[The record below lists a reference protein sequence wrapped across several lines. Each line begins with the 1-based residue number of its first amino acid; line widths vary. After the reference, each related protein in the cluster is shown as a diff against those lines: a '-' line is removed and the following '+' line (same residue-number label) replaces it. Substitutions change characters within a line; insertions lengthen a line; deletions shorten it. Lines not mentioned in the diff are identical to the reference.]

1 MAGSARRTT
10 GGQAGAAAAA
20 NRGQAFANVSH
31 ELRTPL
37 NGIVGMAELLS
48 GTPLTPEQRSYVDA
62 IRGSSAALASLVDE
76 MLDHARI
83 EAGRFDI
90 VDRPFALTPLVE
102 SVAELLAPR
111 AQDKGVEIAAS
122 IGPDVPATIVADAGR
137 LRQILLN
144 VVGNAVKFTEAGGVG
159 IEVTVEGPDLRIAVH
174 DTGPGVPAQRRTA
187 IFDAFEQAAPAT
199 ARHFGGTGLGLAIAR
214 QLAERMGGALVLAAS
229 SKRGST
235 FALTLPLRP
244 VAGGVARPVVPAG
257 RRALIVADSPFE
269 APYMAARLR
278 ETGMAVVPVTDVAA
292 ARAQLRTGFDLMIV
306 DGALGEASARKLAE
320 AAGAAGVGQR
330 LVLFSPFERRAFGQ
344 AAMRAF
350 DGWLTKPVRAR
361 ALYARIN
368 AAVAVPQQEAA
379 PRHVEVL
386 LAEDNEINAL
396 LARRYLERFGARV
409 TRVADGAGA
418 VMLARDAIEGRRAA
432 FDAAFLDIRMPKLDG
447 FAVAARIRSLEA
459 TAGAA
464 RLPLIALS
472 ADRLGPAEAQT
483 FDQVLTKPIE
493 LAHVA
498 RALEAC
504 RSASERK
511 SGG

>member
-1 MAGSARRTT
+1 
-10 GGQAGAAAAA
+10 
-20 NRGQAFANVSH
+20 
-31 ELRTPL
+31 
-37 NGIVGMAELLS
+37 
-48 GTPLTPEQRSYVDA
+48 
-62 IRGSSAALASLVDE
+62 
-76 MLDHARI
+76 
-83 EAGRFDI
+83 
-90 VDRPFALTPLVE
+90 
-102 SVAELLAPR
+102 
-111 AQDKGVEIAAS
+111 
-122 IGPDVPATIVADAGR
+122 
-137 LRQILLN
+137 
-144 VVGNAVKFTEAGGVG
+144 
-159 IEVTVEGPDLRIAVH
+159 
-174 DTGPGVPAQRRTA
+174 
-187 IFDAFEQAAPAT
+187 
-199 ARHFGGTGLGLAIAR
+199 
-214 QLAERMGGALVLAAS
+214 
-229 SKRGST
+229 
-235 FALTLPLRP
+235 
-244 VAGGVARPVVPAG
+244 
-257 RRALIVADSPFE
+257 
-269 APYMAARLR
+269 
-278 ETGMAVVPVTDVAA
+278 VAA